1 MAGTPSSSRPARPA
15 AGPRCRPAPF
25 LPRFAS
31 PQSPGFQGTHHF
43 LPQGRRRSRAAD
55 HGAPG
60 SILSGPAS
68 CLFPPNSNT
77 ALLSPALPLEDQ
89 GLVGGRE
96 GRWWGERAGLRLGVG
111 ASTGGPGLPAPQM
124 CIPVGPSLSLR
135 HTSQWTEDTKSWPA
149 KLDRPRG
156 PAGTGHV
163 LYGFGELAGHPAPR
177 LGRCAGLWVQ
187 GGQSFRLQQNLEIW
201 TVLHVVS
208 WFLDGGTNQ
217 AKCSSKN
224 TVSPTKSHPWL
235 HSDCGPRERPLITR
249 PRAAGS

>member
-1 MAGTPSSSRPARPA
+1 MAGTPSSPRPARPA

-163 LYGFGELAGHPAPR
+163 PVWIWRAGRSSCTPSREMRR
-177 LGRCAGLWVQ
+177 LVGPGWPGLQTSAEPGNLDCFTCCLLV
-187 GGQSFRLQQNLEIW
+187 FRW
-201 TVLHVVS
+201 RH
-208 WFLDGGTNQ
+208 
-217 AKCSSKN
+217 KPSKM
-224 TVSPTKSHPWL
+224 L
-235 HSDCGPRERPLITR
+235 L
-249 PRAAGS
+249 